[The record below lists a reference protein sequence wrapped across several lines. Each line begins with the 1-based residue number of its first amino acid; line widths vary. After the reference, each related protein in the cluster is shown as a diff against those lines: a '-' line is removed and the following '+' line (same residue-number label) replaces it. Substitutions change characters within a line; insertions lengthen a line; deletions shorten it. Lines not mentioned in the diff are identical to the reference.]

1 MDEEHIIMKR
11 ENLSHFSLNVCIQK
25 RQIIFTELNIFVLFV
40 MSVNMKGHIPHP
52 VSGAWEKEILNA

>member
-1 MDEEHIIMKR
+1 MDEERIIMKR
-11 ENLSHFSLNVCIQK
+11 ENLSHFSLNVCVQK

-40 MSVNMKGHIPHP
+40 MSVNIPHP